1 MKLLSVLGRRA
12 KLYGVMKPCER
23 HAEKILI
30 IIRIAFPSRDFDYTL
45 HSVDFSI
52 RPMVN
57 RLGQKLLHSVRFKN
71 QRSAFD
77 RDWLMVLFR
86 GYSAHWIPLFI
97 RTVWVQDGTK
107 SRKHS
112 RNAHPVRRSG
122 FSTR

>member
-30 IIRIAFPSRDFDYTL
+30 IIRIAFPGRDFDYTL

-57 RLGQKLLHSVRFKN
+57 RLGQKLLHSVRFKISA
-71 QRSAFD
+71 QRLIEIGSWFFSEVI
-77 RDWLMVLFR
+77 RR
-86 GYSAHWIPLFI
+86 TGYRYL
-97 RTVWVQDGTK
+97 
-107 SRKHS
+107 
-112 RNAHPVRRSG
+112 
-122 FSTR
+122 